1 MAATDWFRNMS
12 PNLIK
17 VIGTVVVGAVGAL
30 VHTGILPVPAAV
42 VDPIIGFIVGW
53 LHLPQPGTVKAD

>member
-1 MAATDWFRNMS
+1 MS

-17 VIGTVVVGAVGAL
+17 ILGTVVVGAVGAL
-30 VHTGILPVPAAV
+30 VHTGILPIPASV

-53 LHLPQPGTVKAD
+53 LHLPQPGTVKAE